1 MDYAVRFENV
11 YKGYPFY
18 QHITAGFKSFLF
30 NLPRNISSL
39 KKSTFIALKGISFEV
54 EKGQTFGI
62 IGRNGAGKSTIL
74 GLMAGVMRPDRGVV
88 MTDGKISSLLELGA
102 GFHPDL
108 SGIENIILNGILM
121 GNTRQDM
128 MRKMEMI
135 IDFSELGDFI
145 YQPLR
150 TYSSGMHA
158 RLGFSVAVHVEPE
171 ILLIDEILSVGDMN
185 FQEKCY
191 EKMKEFEESGATII
205 IVSHDMDTVAKVCDR
220 VAWIDGGKIMEV
232 GEAREVVTKY
242 LYHSG
247 TGAIVEEVQT
257 PRESEMECPP
267 AGDAGSLQIRG
278 GMPTR
283 LIQPV
288 TPVRNTKKIL
298 PVRHIQ
304 ASWWDSPP
312 IMHECETLITGNHD
326 VDFYEF
332 LKRECSVV
340 NLQKGLSI
348 CTRLKGVE
356 KNFIKYNICRSF
368 NVIYEAGEIESL
380 LTGPRNFKNNYYEL
394 FLCVDLLNRV
404 DNLDKF
410 LIDVYGTLKEGG
422 FIIAL
427 EYVGPALFKRSDREL
442 EIADMIYEALDGVGA
457 REYTK
462 ISASSVSRQPQTND
476 MNGAVNS
483 ENVISEIKKYF
494 DILSIRYFAGPLFD
508 LVLNKILYR
517 FDPANKKDSALIKTI
532 IQCEQILIRE
542 NILKNNYAVIIAK
555 KKNG

>member
-11 YKGYPFY
+11 YKEYPFY

-74 GLMAGVMRPDRGVV
+74 GLMAGVMKPDRGVV

-232 GEAREVVTKY
+232 GESREVVTKY
-242 LYHSG
+242 LYDSG
-247 TGAIVEEVQT
+247 TGAIIEEVQT
-257 PRESEMECPP
+257 PRESEMECPS

-278 GMPTR
+278 GMPIR

-288 TPVRNTKKIL
+288 TPVRNTNL
-298 PVRHIQ
+298 PVCHIH
-304 ASWWDSPP
+304 ASWWDFPP
-312 IMHECETLITGNHD
+312 IMHECETLITGNPD

-427 EYVGPALFKRSDREL
+427 EYIGPALFRRSDREL
-442 EIADMIYEALDGVGA
+442 EIAGMIYEVLDGAEA

-462 ISASSVSRQPQTND
+462 ISASSVPRQPQTND

-483 ENVISEIKKYF
+483 ENVIFEIKKYF

-517 FDPANKKDSALIKTI
+517 FDPANEKDSVLIKTI

-542 NILKNNYAVIIAK
+542 NILENNYALIIAK
-555 KKNG
+555 RRNG